1 MPRYIWSRLNK
12 QQVGAFTEY
21 FVKMEMTMCG
31 FQVYG
36 TEVDDRGIDFVARFE
51 QNPFIEIQVKSL
63 RSTGYVFMQKEK
75 FLLGEYL
82 YLALGLLLDGQPP
95 DLYLIPSVVWKQ
107 ESAIFVSR
115 DYEGLKSKPEWGL
128 NISKKNMPLLEPY
141 RFEKVVEAMVN
152 KTANNKVQ
160 QTQKAAPLIKTL
172 VRQAKLGASCRVKVP
187 VGQGLASHPY
197 RVLRDREG

>member
-152 KTANNKVQ
+152 KTAINKVQ
-160 QTQKAAPLIKTL
+160 QTQKAVPLI
-172 VRQAKLGASCRVKVP
+172 
-187 VGQGLASHPY
+187 
-197 RVLRDREG
+197 